1 MTEDIKAVLL
11 DEAQKV
17 MAFAYAPYSRF
28 RVGAALLGASGKIY
42 TGCNVENASFGAT
55 NCAERTAVFKA
66 VSEGEK
72 SFKALAVVTSGE
84 SATGPCGICRQV
96 LCEFAEEMDI
106 VFRGSDGRAVETTL
120 SALLPMPRIALGEQP
135 GHMA

>member
-1 MTEDIKAVLL
+1 MTDDMKAVLL
-11 DEAQKV
+11 DKAEKA

-28 RVGAALLGASGKIY
+28 RVGAALLTACGKIY

-72 SFKALAVVTSGE
+72 SLKALAVVTSGE

-96 LCEFAEEMDI
+96 LCEFTDDMDI
-106 VFRGSDGRAVETTL
+106 IFRGSDGKTVETTL
-120 SALLPMPRIALGEQP
+120 KALLPMPRIAL
-135 GHMA
+135 